1 MSLTCQ
7 LRALRFIA
15 ALTLSLIAGCAVG
28 PNFKKPAPPDVA
40 DYTGSPLPPTVAT
53 ENLPGGEAQRFAK
66 GSDISAD
73 WWTLFRSRPLND
85 LIELSLA
92 NPPALKEAQR

>member
-15 ALTLSLIAGCAVG
+15 ALTVSLIAGCAVG
-28 PNFKKPAPPDVA
+28 PNFKKPDAPNVS
-40 DYTGSPLPPTVAT
+40 DYTVGPLSATAAT

-66 GSDISAD
+66 GSDISDRTFA
-73 WWTLFRSRPLND
+73 RQQS
-85 LIELSLA
+85 
-92 NPPALKEAQR
+92 